1 MKKLRVMVDIEI
13 DEETCETAGIKEQEL
28 ADSLIAYA
36 DDVVDGVVIC
46 QKATDEIVLGEPT
59 IKKAEIV
66 KIV

>member
-13 DEETCETAGIKEQEL
+13 DEESCIIAGIKEQEL
-28 ADSLIAYA
+28 ADNLTAYA
-36 DDVVDGVVIC
+36 DDAVDGVVIC
-46 QKATDEIVLGEPT
+46 QKATDRIVLGEPT